1 MKSIQFLTNRNGTYY
16 FRRVVPI
23 SLRSILERREIV
35 LSLKTDDFKD
45 ACMAT
50 LEMSKELD
58 GLFDRLRQG
67 VGLITPPEQDI
78 FTKAVKTHRTQELL
92 REALET
98 FNDRKIEDIEWEAQH
113 CRTYRQEILADLKK
127 NNLQAGENE
136 VDSLLDDLSIEVNVV
151 VLRQLQRAAMKGL
164 ADFYVNAEM
173 IVNGDMENPLL
184 WQKTP
189 SLEITSAKAETE
201 QELMFEAVFRSFLA
215 DRTRQDGTKQLASIE
230 SHYRYFMRFLTE
242 QDGVSPEQRPLSSVS
257 SKLVRDYKEHL
268 RATPS
273 NLTKKYPNMTTHE
286 AVKAAQLDGAA
297 MISDTTQ
304 EKYLQDLSTI
314 FNYAINE
321 MEYPK
326 INPFKGKTATK
337 IGVRHARNAR
347 LPLSEEQ
354 LKVLFSSPL
363 FTGCKSLASC
373 HRTGNFIPKDSHKYW
388 VPLIG
393 LCSGM
398 REQEVL
404 QLHCED
410 LFQYK
415 NIWVFSVNSLHE
427 DKRLKTPQSERRVP
441 IHIDLIELGLLQ
453 HLKNQR
459 SRGHHRLFPDAEMSC
474 DGTYSSTFS
483 KWFSRYLTNIG
494 IKTKKTCFHS
504 FRHNIKDNFRDAG
517 EDGELSEHF
526 CGRKTGST
534 AERYGSAYSIE
545 RFDEALHKL
554 QFNYVQGLNK
564 ENKTCT

>member
-98 FNDRKIEDIEWEAQH
+98 FNDRKIEDIEWEAHH
-113 CRTYRQEILADLKK
+113 CRTYRQEILADLNK
-127 NNLQAGENE
+127 NNLQAGEKE
-136 VDSLLDDLSIEVNVV
+136 VDSLLDDLDIEVKEV

-164 ADFYVNAEM
+164 ADFYVNAEI

-189 SLEITSAKAETE
+189 SLEITSAKARAAETE

-215 DRTRQDGTKQLASIE
+215 DRKREDVTKQLASIE

-242 QDGVSPEQRPLSSVS
+242 LDGVTSDQRPLSSVS
-257 SKLVRDYKEHL
+257 AKAVRDYKEHL
-268 RATPS
+268 RVTPS
-273 NLTKKYPNMTTHE
+273 NSTKKYPNMTTHE
-286 AVKAAQLDGAA
+286 AVNAAQLDGAA
-297 MISDTTQ
+297 TLSTTTQ
-304 EKYLQDLSTI
+304 SKFLQDLSTI

-321 MEYPK
+321 LEYPK
-326 INPFKGKTATK
+326 TNPFKGKATTK
-337 IGVRHARNAR
+337 IGVGHARNAR
-347 LPLSEEQ
+347 LPFSDEQ
-354 LKVLFSSPL
+354 LRVLFSSPL

-373 HRTGNFIPKDSHKYW
+373 HRTGSFIPKDSHKYW

-393 LCSGM
+393 LYSGM
-398 REQEVL
+398 REQEIL

-410 LFQYK
+410 LIQYK
-415 NIWVFSVNSLHE
+415 GIWVFSVNSLHE

-441 IHIDLIELGLLQ
+441 IHIDLIELGLLK
-453 HLKNQR
+453 HLENQR
-459 SRGHHRLFPDAEMSC
+459 SRGHHRLFPDAAMSC

-483 KWFSRYLTNIG
+483 KWFSRYLSNIG

-504 FRHNIKDNFRDAG
+504 LRHNIKDNFRNAG
-517 EDGELSEHF
+517 ESDELSEHF

-534 AERYGSAYSIE
+534 AERYGSAYSVK
-545 RFDEALHKL
+545 RFYEALHKL
-554 QFNYVQGLNK
+554 QFNYL
-564 ENKTCT
+564 

>member
-1 MKSIQFLTNRNGTYY
+1 MKPIQFLTNRNGVYY

-23 SLRSILERREIV
+23 SLRSILKRREIV
-35 LSLKTDDFKD
+35 LTLKTDDFKD

-58 GLFDRLRQG
+58 GLFDRLKQG
-67 VGLITPPEQDI
+67 VGLITPTEQDI
-78 FTKAVKTHRTQELL
+78 FAETVKAHRTTELL
-92 REALET
+92 REALEA
-98 FNDRKIEDIEWEAQH
+98 FSDRKIQDVEWEAYH

-127 NNLQAGENE
+127 SNLQAGEKE
-136 VDSLLDDLSIEVNVV
+136 VDSLLNGLDIEVNEV

-164 ADFYVNAEM
+164 ADFYVNAEI

-184 WQKTP
+184 WQKAP
-189 SLEITSAKAETE
+189 SLEITSAKVDVG

-215 DRTRQDGTKQLASIE
+215 DRQQQDGTKQLASIE
-230 SHYRYFMRFLTE
+230 SHYRFFMRFLTE
-242 QDGVSPEQRPLSSVS
+242 QDGVTSEQRPLSSVS
-257 SKLVRDYKEHL
+257 PKTVRDYKECL
-268 RATPS
+268 RVTPS
-273 NLTKKYPNMTTHE
+273 NSTKKYPNMTTHE

-297 MISDTTQ
+297 TLSTTTQ
-304 EKYLQDLSTI
+304 DKFLQDISTI

-321 MEYPK
+321 LEYPK
-326 INPFKGKTATK
+326 TNPFKGKATAK
-337 IGVRHARNAR
+337 IGAGHARNAR
-347 LPLSEEQ
+347 LPFSDEQ
-354 LKVLFSSPL
+354 LRLLFSSPL

-373 HRTGNFIPKDSHKYW
+373 HKTGSFIPKDSHKYW

-393 LCSGM
+393 LYSGM
-398 REQEVL
+398 REQEIL

-410 LFQYK
+410 LIQYK
-415 NIWVFSVNSLHE
+415 GIWVFSVNSLHE

-441 IHIDLIELGLLQ
+441 IHIDLIELGILE
-453 HLKNQR
+453 HLENQR
-459 SRGHHRLFPDAEMSC
+459 SRGHRRLFPDAAMSC

-504 FRHNIKDNFRDAG
+504 FRHNIKDNFRNAG
-517 EDGELSEHF
+517 ESDELSEHF

-545 RFDEALHKL
+545 RFHEALHKL

>member
-1 MKSIQFLTNRNGTYY
+1 
-16 FRRVVPI
+16 
-23 SLRSILERREIV
+23 
-35 LSLKTDDFKD
+35 
-45 ACMAT
+45 MAT

-58 GLFDRLRQG
+58 GLFDRLKQG

-78 FTKAVKTHRTQELL
+78 FAKAVKTHRTKELL

-98 FNDRKIEDIEWEAQH
+98 FNERKIEDIEWEAHH

-127 NNLQAGENE
+127 NNLQAGVKE
-136 VDSLLDDLSIEVNVV
+136 VDSLLDGLDIEVNEV

-189 SLEITSAKAETE
+189 SFEITSAKGDVE

-215 DRTRQDGTKQLASIE
+215 DRKQQDGTKQLASIE

-242 QDGVSPEQRPLSSVS
+242 QDGITSEQRPLSSVS
-257 SKLVRDYKEHL
+257 PKTVRDYKEHL
-268 RATPS
+268 QVTPS
-273 NLTKKYPNMTTHE
+273 NSTKKYPNMTTHE

-297 MISDTTQ
+297 TLSNTTQ
-304 EKYLQDLSTI
+304 DKFLQDLSTI
-314 FNYAINE
+314 FNFAINE
-321 MEYPK
+321 LEYPK
-326 INPFKGKTATK
+326 TNPFKGKATTK
-337 IGVRHARNAR
+337 IGLGNARNAR
-347 LPLSEEQ
+347 LPFSEEQ
-354 LKVLFSSPL
+354 LKVLLSSPL

-373 HRTGNFIPKDSHKYW
+373 HRTGNLIPKYSHKYW

-393 LCSGM
+393 LYSGM
-398 REQEVL
+398 REQEIL

-441 IHIDLIELGLLQ
+441 IHIDLIKLGLLEY
-453 HLKNQR
+453 LEYQR
-459 SRGHHRLFPDAEMSC
+459 GRGHQRLFPDAAISC

-504 FRHNIKDNFRDAG
+504 FRHNIKDNFRNAG
-517 EDGELSEHF
+517 ESDEL
-526 CGRKTGST
+526 
-534 AERYGSAYSIE
+534 
-545 RFDEALHKL
+545 
-554 QFNYVQGLNK
+554 
-564 ENKTCT
+564 